1 MSLVIEEVGDDMD
14 WLLSL
19 MMLIVTA
26 VAVLSLL
33 AVCSAFCWLAAG
45 AIFVFPIVLFG
56 GFMSFVFNAI
66 CGRKE

>member
-1 MSLVIEEVGDDMD
+1 MFLVTQEVGDGMD

-26 VAVLSLL
+26 VAALSFL
-33 AVCSAFCWLAAG
+33 AACSAFCWLAAG

>member
-1 MSLVIEEVGDDMD
+1 MD

-33 AVCSAFCWLAAG
+33 VVCSAFCWLAAG

>member
-1 MSLVIEEVGDDMD
+1 MSLIIKGIGDGMD

-19 MMLIVTA
+19 MMLVVAA
-26 VAVLSLL
+26 VVVLSLL
-33 AVCSAFCWLAAG
+33 AVCSTFCWLAAG

-56 GFMSFVFNAI
+56 GLMSFVFNAI

>member
-1 MSLVIEEVGDDMD
+1 MSIAIEEIGDGMD

-19 MMLIVTA
+19 MMLVVTA
-26 VAVLSLL
+26 VAILSIL
-33 AVCSAFCWLAAG
+33 AACSAFCWLAAG
-45 AIFVFPIVLFG
+45 AIFIFPIALFC

>member
-1 MSLVIEEVGDDMD
+1 MFLVIEEIGDGMD

-19 MMLIVTA
+19 MLLVVTA
-26 VAVLSLL
+26 VVVLSLL

-45 AIFVFPIVLFG
+45 VIFVFPIVLFG
-56 GFMSFVFNAI
+56 GFMSFIFNAI